1 LPDLVAPPVDTGAL
15 APFLIV
21 AAGAIILLL
30 LDLVVSPERRNILG
44 YFAVGTTLVAIGAC
58 VPLWDQGRTAFAQMV
73 VVDNFG
79 LFASVIALAS
89 TALAV
94 LLAID
99 YIERHEMNYG
109 EYYPL
114 ILFTASGMLLMVMA
128 NDLIMIFI
136 GLEVLSI
143 GLYILAGFAR
153 GNQRS
158 EESALK
164 YFLLGSF
171 SLGFLVYGASLVY
184 GATGT
189 TNFSAIGI
197 ALDDPDLQRNPI
209 LLAGLAMILVGFAF
223 KLALAPFH
231 AWTPDVYTGAPT
243 SVTAFMSVGTKVAT
257 FAALLRMVLI
267 AMPQLRI
274 DWAPTLWAL
283 AVVTMIVGN
292 LAAVTQRNI
301 KRMLAYSSI
310 GQAGY
315 ILVAVVAAE
324 RPTVRDEAVTSILF
338 YLLAYTFMNLGAFAV
353 VIALSRPGV
362 DGAPARERLDLET
375 DYAGLAR
382 RHPVLAGALALFMLS
397 LGGIPPTAGFFG
409 KLLVFRA
416 AVDAGYWPLALV
428 GVITSIVALGFYLR
442 VIILMYTR
450 EPDEYADTVSTRVPV
465 PLAAVLVICVLLT
478 LQLGILPALSLGF
491 AEKAFL
497 GQ

>member
-1 LPDLVAPPVDTGAL
+1 LADLVAPSTDIGAL

-21 AAGAIILLL
+21 AAGALIVLL
-30 LDLVVSPERRNILG
+30 LDLFVPAERRALLG
-44 YFAVGTTLVAIGAC
+44 YLSVAITLVAIGAC
-58 VPLWDQGRTAFAQMV
+58 VPLWDNPRPAFADMIA
-73 VVDNFG
+73 VDNFG
-79 LFASVIALAS
+79 IFAIVIALSS
-89 TALAV
+89 TALAL

-99 YIERHEMNYG
+99 FLEKQEINFG

-114 ILFTASGMLLMVMA
+114 VLLTASGMLLMVMA
-128 NDLIMIFI
+128 NDLVMVFI

-158 EESALK
+158 EESAIK

-184 GATGT
+184 GMTGS
-189 TNFSAIGI
+189 TNFAEIGRQ
-197 ALDDPDLQRNPI
+197 LRDPELQRNPI

-231 AWTPDVYTGAPT
+231 AWTPDVYSGAPT
-243 SVTAFMSVGTKVAT
+243 SVTAFMSVGTKIAT

-267 AMPQLRI
+267 AMPDLRI

-324 RPTVRDEAVTSILF
+324 RPTVSDEAVTSILF

-353 VIALSRPGV
+353 VIALAQG
-362 DGAPARERLDLET
+362 GRERLDLET

-382 RHPVLAGALALFMLS
+382 QHPILAGALALFMLS
-397 LGGIPPTAGFFG
+397 LGGIPPTAGFIG

-428 GVITSIVALGFYLR
+428 GVLTSVVALGFYLR
-442 VIILMYTR
+442 VVILMYTR
-450 EPDEYADTVSTRVPV
+450 EPDEYADLTPTRVPV
-465 PLAAVLVICVLLT
+465 PLAAVLGICVILT
-478 LQLGILPALSLGF
+478 LQLGILPALSLRF
-491 AEKAFL
+491 AEKAIL

>member
-1 LPDLVAPPVDTGAL
+1 MGDLIAPPVDTSAL

-21 AAGAIILLL
+21 AAGALILLL
-30 LDLVVSPERRNILG
+30 LDLFVPPERRAILG

-58 VPLWDQGRTAFAQMV
+58 VPLWDNERTAFAEMV
-73 VVDNFG
+73 AVDNFG
-79 LFASVIALAS
+79 LFVIIIALAS
-89 TALAV
+89 TALAL

-99 YIERHEMNYG
+99 YIEKQEINFG

-114 ILFTASGMLLMVMA
+114 VLFTASGMLLMVMA
-128 NDLIMIFI
+128 NDLVMIFI

-153 GNQRS
+153 GNARS
-158 EESALK
+158 EESAIK

-184 GATGT
+184 GMTGS
-189 TNFSAIGI
+189 TNFAVIGDQLRN
-197 ALDDPDLQRNPI
+197 ADLQSNPI

-231 AWTPDVYTGAPT
+231 AWTPDVYSGAPT

-267 AMPQLRI
+267 AMPELRV

-324 RPTVRDEAVTSILF
+324 RPTVTNEAVTSILF

-353 VIALSRPGV
+353 VIALAQG
-362 DGAPARERLDLET
+362 GRERLDLDT

-382 RHPVLAGALALFMLS
+382 RHPFLAGMLALFMLS
-397 LGGIPPTAGFFG
+397 LGGIPPTAGFVG

-428 GVITSIVALGFYLR
+428 GVLTSVIALGFYLR
-442 VIILMYTR
+442 VVIVMYTR
-450 EPDEYADTVSTRVPV
+450 EPDEYADLAPTRVPV
-465 PLAAVLVICVLLT
+465 PLAAVLGICVLLT

-491 AEKAFL
+491 AERAIL

>member
-1 LPDLVAPPVDTGAL
+1 LGDLIAPPVDTSAL

-21 AAGAIILLL
+21 AAGALILLL
-30 LDLVVSPERRNILG
+30 LDLFVPPERRAILG

-58 VPLWDQGRTAFAQMV
+58 VPLWDNERTAFAEMV
-73 VVDNFG
+73 AVDNFG
-79 LFASVIALAS
+79 LFVIIIALAS
-89 TALAV
+89 TALAL

-99 YIERHEMNYG
+99 YIEKQEINFG

-114 ILFTASGMLLMVMA
+114 VLFTASGMLLMVMA
-128 NDLIMIFI
+128 NDLVMIFI

-153 GNQRS
+153 GNARS
-158 EESALK
+158 EESAIK

-184 GATGT
+184 GMTGS
-189 TNFSAIGI
+189 TNFAVIGDQLRN
-197 ALDDPDLQRNPI
+197 ADLQSNPI

-231 AWTPDVYTGAPT
+231 AWTPDVYSGAPT

-267 AMPQLRI
+267 AMPELRV

-324 RPTVRDEAVTSILF
+324 RPTVTNEAVTSILF

-353 VIALSRPGV
+353 VIALAQG
-362 DGAPARERLDLET
+362 GRERLDLDT

-382 RHPVLAGALALFMLS
+382 RHPFLAGMLALFMLS
-397 LGGIPPTAGFFG
+397 LGGIPPTAGFVG

-428 GVITSIVALGFYLR
+428 GVLTSVIALGFYLR
-442 VIILMYTR
+442 VVIVMYTR
-450 EPDEYADTVSTRVPV
+450 EPDEYADLAPTRVPV
-465 PLAAVLVICVLLT
+465 PLAAVLGICVLLT

-491 AEKAFL
+491 AERAIL

>member
-1 LPDLVAPPVDTGAL
+1 MPDLVAPPADIGAL

-21 AAGAIILLL
+21 ATGAIILLL
-30 LDLVVSPERRNILG
+30 LDLWVPPERRNILG

-79 LFASVIALAS
+79 LFAIIIALAA
-89 TALAV
+89 TALSV

-114 ILFTASGMLLMVMA
+114 LLFTASGMLLMVMA

-158 EESALK
+158 EEAAIK

-184 GATGT
+184 GMTGS
-189 TNFSAIGI
+189 TNFTAIGT
-197 ALDDPDLQRNPI
+197 ALGDPELQRNPI

-231 AWTPDVYTGAPT
+231 AWTPDVYSGAPT

-257 FAALLRMVLI
+257 FAALLRMILI

-324 RPTVRDEAVTSILF
+324 RPTVTDEAVTSILF

-353 VIALSRPGV
+353 VIALSQG
-362 DGAPARERLDLET
+362 ARERLDLET

-382 RHPVLAGALALFMLS
+382 RHPILAGTLALFMLS
-397 LGGIPPTAGFFG
+397 LGGIPPTAGFIG
-409 KLLVFRA
+409 KLLVFRT

-428 GVITSIVALGFYLR
+428 GVLTSVVALGFYLR

-450 EPDEYADTVSTRVPV
+450 EPDEYADTVPTRVPV
-465 PLAAVLVICVLLT
+465 PLVAVLAICVLLT